1 MPELVEKGTLRMKRA
16 VADDAVYRSFERQT
30 KIKNV
35 VRRAMAD
42 LAKPYEWDDGLF
54 VLFNE
59 VGKAGLEPSG
69 YDILYAVRQVDRGE
83 EAAIVEMLTDMYL
96 EEVSEPARPLVGGE
110 GEADE
115 PVDEDIEFQ

>member
-1 MPELVEKGTLRMKRA
+1 MRRA
-16 VADDAVYRSFERQT
+16 VADDAVYRGFERQT
-30 KIKNV
+30 KIKIV
-35 VRRAMAD
+35 VKAAMAG
-42 LAKPYEWDDGLF
+42 LGKPYEWDEGLY

-59 VGKAGLEPSG
+59 VGQAGLEPSG
-69 YDILYAVRQVDRGE
+69 YDIIYAVRQVDRGE

-96 EEVSEPARPLVGGE
+96 EAVSEPAKSLVGGD

>member
-1 MPELVEKGTLRMKRA
+1 MVRRA
-16 VADDAVYRSFERQT
+16 VHDDAVYRSFERQT

-35 VRRAMAD
+35 VKVAMAN
-42 LAKPYEWDDGLF
+42 LAKPYVWADGLY
-54 VLFNE
+54 VLFDE
-59 VGKAGLEPSG
+59 VGQAGLEPSG

-83 EAAIVEMLTDMYL
+83 EAAIVEMLTDFYL
-96 EEVSEPARPLVGGE
+96 EAAGEPVKPLVGGD